1 MSTTKRIVVIGG
13 GPAGIAASIEAA
25 RAGAGV
31 TLVCDA
37 PVGGRATHASLL
49 PSKMWLHAAEL
60 RALRAGG
67 KPVGRASDAEMADLA
82 KDIDQLAQRESERYS
97 AHLESAGVNVVRG
110 LARFVSSHEVSVA
123 REGKDEKRIEFDKA
137 VIATGSG
144 PFFPPGFFGEAT
156 DFPDGRFIWAPRFL
170 RSITS
175 LPRTL
180 IVVGGG
186 SSGAEAVHA
195 FNRLGVEVTWIVDD
209 LGILPSFDRD
219 LSDVLG
225 GVLVERGVKLVQGK
239 AALNVIKKRDGDD
252 AVHVE
257 LDGGRTYAAERA
269 FVAIGRTTDLARLE
283 LDKVGLEV
291 EHVIPVDGRMQT
303 RVPHIY
309 AAGDVTGAPI
319 SASRANAEGWT
330 AGRAA
335 TGVEVPVLDRNALIH
350 ACFTDPEIAKVGK
363 LPAEAVR
370 MGLATRVATL
380 ALGDTLRGTMEGIG
394 LDRHRPGSLRIA
406 LTEDDRIVGASCIG
420 PRAAE
425 LLTPIALAMR
435 AGVGGKTLASTFF
448 ATPTM
453 GEAIGAALR

>member
-31 TLVCDA
+31 TMVCDA
-37 PVGGRATHASLL
+37 PPGGRATHASLL
-49 PSKMWLHAAEL
+49 PSKVWLHAAEL
-60 RALRAGG
+60 RAMRAGG
-67 KPVGRASDAEMADLA
+67 KPIGRASDAEMADLS
-82 KDIDQLAQRESERYS
+82 KDIDQLAQRESDRYA
-97 AHLESAGVNVVRG
+97 AHLEDAGVSVMRG
-110 LARFVSSHEVSVA
+110 LARFVSSHEVAIS
-123 REGKDEKRIEFDKA
+123 REGKDEKRIELDKA

-144 PFFPPGFFGEAT
+144 PFFPEGFFGEAS
-156 DFPDGRFIWAPRFL
+156 FPDGRFIWAPRFL

-186 SSGAEAVHA
+186 SSGAEAVHT
-195 FNRLGVEVTWIVDD
+195 FNRLGVEVTWIVDE

-239 AALNVIKKRDGDD
+239 AALNVVKKGEGAD

-269 FVAIGRTTDLARLE
+269 FVAIGRTTDLQRLE
-283 LDKVGLEV
+283 LDKAGLEV
-291 EHVIPVDGRMQT
+291 EHVISVDGRMQT
-303 RVPHIY
+303 RVPHLY

-319 SASRANAEGWT
+319 SASRASAEGWT

-335 TGVEVPVLDRNALIH
+335 AGAEVPVLDRTSLIH

-370 MGLATRVATL
+370 TGLATRVATL
-380 ALGDTLRGTMEGIG
+380 ALGDLLRGTMEGIG

-406 LTEDDRIVGASCIG
+406 LTDDDRIVGASCIG

-435 AGVGGKTLASTFF
+435 AGVGGKTLASMFF
-448 ATPTM
+448 ATPTL
-453 GEAIGAALR
+453 GEAVGAALR